1 MRHHNMEREPPGSP
15 GFDRSTKKALLKKDK
30 ITPGDYVYGPEGVQG
45 VFWKTGVIWD
55 FDEGLTDLEDDEWSN
70 ISLRESTARSCIIRT
85 RR

>member
-1 MRHHNMEREPPGSP
+1 MRDLKMEMDPEGYAR
-15 GFDRSTKKALLKKDK
+15 FDRSTNKALMKKDK
-30 ITPGDYVYGPEGVQG
+30 ITDGDYVFGPEGVQG